1 MTRKT
6 KTKPLDLRSRFGF
19 HTTPFTREI
28 RADQHFR
35 TADYDEQVEA
45 LARAVDQRECAALI
59 APAGSGKTT
68 LMHGLL
74 ARLSEVRYCV
84 RYVKETSLSRRD
96 LCREVA
102 LAVGAK
108 SAGTYPALVR
118 RLQDRFQGQIESEG
132 VRPVLILDDAHELRS
147 SSLGL
152 IKVLTNFNM
161 DSRLVLSVLL
171 VGQPAL
177 RRALQRD
184 ELEDVARRL
193 VHIATLRLLS
203 RDQTRQYVEH
213 RCTIAGAVAI
223 PFDDS
228 AFEALY
234 ELSRGNLRAID
245 RLALKALE
253 LAAAKD
259 RDLVETVHLTE
270 ARKLVCP

>member
-1 MTRKT
+1 MTRK
-6 KTKPLDLRSRFGF
+6 KKPLDLRSRYGF

-35 TADYDEQVEA
+35 TPDYDEQVEA
-45 LARAVDQRECAALI
+45 LARAVDQRECAAFV

-74 ARLSEVRYCV
+74 ARLPEVRYCV

-102 LAVGAK
+102 LAVGAQP
-108 SAGTYPALVR
+108 AGSYPSLVR
-118 RLQDRFQGQIESEG
+118 RLQDRFQGQVESEG
-132 VRPVLILDDAHELRS
+132 VRPVIILDDAHELRPS
-147 SSLGL
+147 ALGL
-152 IKVLTNFNM
+152 IKVLTNFEM

-171 VGQPAL
+171 VGQPPL

-184 ELEDVARRL
+184 DLEDVARRL
-193 VHIATLRLLS
+193 VHIATLRLLA
-203 RDQTRQYVEH
+203 RDETRQYVEH
-213 RCTIAGAVAI
+213 RCTIAGATSA
-223 PFDDS
+223 PFDEP
-228 AFEALY
+228 AFDALY

-253 LAAAKD
+253 LAAARQ